1 MSRAETVEWIW
12 QTDYCRRKS
21 RKVVPFYG
29 LGNHVDL
36 RGLPG
41 GGRSPAKLVYDKGN
55 PWLQAILQG
64 NHPKLAFR
72 QAR

>member
-41 GGRSPAKLVYDKGN
+41 GGRSPAKPVSVAGF
-55 PWLQAILQG
+55 PC
-64 NHPKLAFR
+64 
-72 QAR
+72 